1 MNDMV
6 SKFCGAYEA
15 ATRDRTSGMNED
27 DVLKRA
33 HDLFLNN
40 HKTKFTFEHAWK
52 ELRGDQKWCLLS
64 VNGSSSKRT
73 KFDDGSHSAS
83 SHAAT
88 SASVDAEGTRRPPGV
103 KAAKARAKRLL
114 VEEKEVVD
122 FNNMW
127 SIKKEDLAIKEK
139 ITKMK
144 LLESL
149 VNKQVP
155 LDEDEE
161 VLRKKT
167 RKRVDELT
175 GVECKRCLVVECKT
189 KMSCSGVVSR
199 TKKWSAR
206 DVL

>member
-1 MNDMV
+1 M
-6 SKFCGAYEA
+6 EA
-15 ATRDRTSGMNED
+15 APKGQN
-27 DVLKRA
+27 
-33 HDLFLNN
+33 
-40 HKTKFTFEHAWK
+40 
-52 ELRGDQKWCLLS
+52 
-64 VNGSSSKRT
+64 
-73 KFDDGSHSAS
+73 
-83 SHAAT
+83 
-88 SASVDAEGTRRPPGV
+88 AEGTRRPPGV